1 MENFD
6 PMAQSNVF
14 LDFVARYY
22 DDPVGFAIN
31 VLHITPDP
39 CQADLLN
46 DIASNE
52 RLISVRSGHG
62 TGKSTTLAIATTW
75 FACTRYPYKV
85 VMTAPTSSQL
95 FDALWAETKS
105 LFKKLPAALRILFE
119 VRSDRIVLVAS
130 PDDCF
135 ITARTSTKEK
145 PEALAGV
152 HSENVLLLAD
162 EASAIPEEVFESAQ
176 GSMSTTN
183 ATTVLTGNPTRTS
196 GLFYRTHHEL
206 KEDWKCHHWSSLDS
220 PRVSP
225 AFVNQIRKTYGEGS
239 NQWRVRVLGEF
250 PETDDESLISRA
262 SVQRAMDRDIKLDP
276 EGKRVWMVD
285 PARFGNDRTGFGER
299 IGQVV
304 PWVEFKSG
312 LDTMAVAGWVK
323 YKWDQCSAGQRPVE
337 ILIDVIGIGSG
348 VVDRLI
354 ELGLPVIG
362 VNVSESALPFSD
374 GYKLRDHLWLE
385 GKKWLEEGGGKL
397 PKSNA
402 LMEDLVTPTY
412 TFMSNGKIKVE
423 SKDEIRRRGKPS
435 PDLADTFLL
444 SFASEPAVLIKGA
457 RNSWGQPIKRGLVSY
472 G

>member
-1 MENFD
+1 MSQ
-6 PMAQSNVF
+6 PASNVF
-14 LDFVARYY
+14 LDFIARYY

-39 CQADLLN
+39 PQAELLN
-46 DIASNE
+46 DIASGE

-62 TGKSTTLAIATTW
+62 TGKSTTLAVATAW

-85 VMTAPTSSQL
+85 VMTAPTSPQL

-105 LFKKLPAALRILFE
+105 LFKKLPAALRPLFE
-119 VRSDRIVLVAS
+119 VRSDRIVLVSS

-152 HSENVLLLAD
+152 HSANVLLLAD

-176 GSMSTTN
+176 GSMSTEN

-206 KEDWKCHHWSSLDS
+206 SGDWKCHHWSSLDS
-220 PRVSP
+220 PRVSS
-225 AFVNQIRKTYGEGS
+225 AFVSQIRKTYGEGS

-250 PETDDESLISRA
+250 PEADDEALISVA
-262 SVQRAMDRDIKLDP
+262 SVRRAMNREIKMDP
-276 EGKRVWMVD
+276 EGKKLWMVD

-299 IGQVV
+299 VGQVV
-304 PWVEFKSG
+304 PWIEHKSG

-323 YKWDQCSAGQRPVE
+323 YRWDQCKTGERPVE

-348 VVDRLI
+348 VVDRLM
-354 ELGLPVIG
+354 ELGLPVVGI
-362 VNVSESALPFSD
+362 NVSESALPFSD
-374 GYKLRDHLWLE
+374 GYRLRDHLWLE
-385 GKKWLEEGGGKL
+385 GKKWLEEGGGRL
-397 PKSNA
+397 PFDN
-402 LMEDLVTPTY
+402 DLLADLTTPSY
-412 TFMSNGKIKVE
+412 SFMSNGKIKVE

-444 SFASEPAVLIKGA
+444 SFASEPAVLVRGA
-457 RNSWGQPIKRGLVSY
+457 RNSWGEPVRRNLVSY